1 MSGRIKKML
10 DEIVQKKSGG
20 KTVLVNVVMT
30 KLILKG
36 IDPTKFS
43 ASSPDDPAI
52 IAKVTA
58 VAQEM
63 GVVINS

>member
-1 MSGRIKKML
+1 MSGRIKRML

-20 KTVLVNVVMT
+20 KMVLANVTMT
-30 KLILKG
+30 KLTLKG
-36 IDPTKFS
+36 LNPDSFT

-58 VAQEM
+58 IAREM
-63 GVVINS
+63 GVVVN

>member
-1 MSGRIKKML
+1 ML

-36 IDPTKFS
+36 IDPSKFS
-43 ASSPDDPAI
+43 ASSPDDPVI
-52 IAKVTA
+52 IAKVAT
-58 VAQEM
+58 VAHEM
-63 GVVINS
+63 GVVIN

>member
-1 MSGRIKKML
+1 MSGRIKRML

-20 KTVLVNVVMT
+20 KPVLVNVVMT

-36 IDPTKFS
+36 IDPSKFN
-43 ASSPDDPAI
+43 ASSPDDPVL

-58 VAQEM
+58 VAHEM
-63 GVVINS
+63 GVVIN

>member
-36 IDPTKFS
+36 IDPSKFS
-43 ASSPDDPAI
+43 ASSPDDPVI
-52 IAKVTA
+52 IAKVAT
-58 VAQEM
+58 VAHEM
-63 GVVINS
+63 GVVIN